1 MFSRTAKQMTSQ
13 PDVPQKTSNELALER
28 TTLADERTDLA
39 VTRTLLA
46 LDRTLMAWVRTATS
60 LISFGFTIYKIF
72 QQLAESATAP
82 SHRLLEPRGV
92 ALVLMGL
99 GVGGLVVATI
109 DYRRQTRA
117 MQERFHN
124 YGPFMRSPT
133 VGVATA
139 ISGLGI
145 LGFVLVFLRQ

>member
-1 MFSRTAKQMTSQ
+1 MTSQ
-13 PDVPQKTSNELALER
+13 PDVPQKTSNVLALER

-39 VTRTLLA
+39 VTRLVSRST
-46 LDRTLMAWVRTATS
+46 R
-60 LISFGFTIYKIF
+60 SF
-72 QQLAESATAP
+72 SSWRSPPPP

-109 DYRRQTRA
+109 DYRRQTKA

-133 VGVATA
+133 ARVATA

>member
-1 MFSRTAKQMTSQ
+1 MTGQ
-13 PDVPQKTSNELALER
+13 PDAPQKTSNELALER

-39 VTRTLLA
+39 LTRTLLA

-60 LISFGFTIYKIF
+60 LISFGFTIYKVF
-72 QQLAESATAP
+72 QQLAQATNAP
-82 SHRLLEPRGV
+82 PHRLLDPRGV

-99 GVGGLVVATI
+99 GVGGLIVATI

-117 MQERFHN
+117 MQERFRN

-133 VGVATA
+133 SGVAM
-139 ISGLGI
+139 IICGLGI

>member
-1 MFSRTAKQMTSQ
+1 MTSQ
-13 PDVPQKTSNELALER
+13 PDAPRKTANELALER

-39 VTRTLLA
+39 VARTMLA

-72 QQLAESATAP
+72 QQLAQSPNAP
-82 SHRLLEPRGV
+82 PHRLLEPRGV

-109 DYRRQTRA
+109 DYWRQRKA
-117 MQERFHN
+117 MEERFRD
-124 YGPFMRSPT
+124 YGPYLRSPAA
-133 VGVATA
+133 GVATI